1 MPRRAIGLLQACFR
15 DVHSCPQAQGY
26 SVNACLCL
34 HRAVRLHAA
43 CMIAVH
49 KGVEYVKDESRLQV
63 EEREANMNVEED
75 TRNVS
80 SVPTANDAGRCLTA
94 CIYT

>member
-1 MPRRAIGLLQACFR
+1 
-15 DVHSCPQAQGY
+15 
-26 SVNACLCL
+26 
-34 HRAVRLHAA
+34 
-43 CMIAVH
+43 MIAVH